1 MKCSEL
7 VQLKLNS
14 GALEPEMGFCLKVG
28 TPTIEVGVLGFDK
41 AGSERVNQS
50 AAGAF
55 MPLS

>member
-50 AAGAF
+50 AAGA
-55 MPLS
+55 LCR